1 MVRPAIVDLY
11 NKSRAGKAVQA
22 LLGATHPVSGG
33 QIAYGPTLRS
43 LSKRS
48 AC

>member
-11 NKSRAGKAVQA
+11 NKSRTGKAVQA
-22 LLGATHPVSGG
+22 LLGATHPISGG
-33 QIAYGPTLRS
+33 QIAYGSKPIRY

-48 AC
+48 T